1 MTRRIFH
8 AAALGALGAG
18 MICGQAPRGQMSPAL
33 ASREQRGRQ
42 ILQQAL
48 AALGGPAY
56 LGMRDRT
63 EVGRAYSFYREQ
75 LTGLSVA
82 HFYIRYRPAPVPA
95 PPDFMGIEERQSFGK
110 KQDNSVIFAQN
121 QGFDVTFRGARPLPD
136 ERLQRY
142 QESMLSDILYILY
155 YRLHEPGLQVLEVGA
170 DVVENQRVNTVEIAD
185 RQNRS
190 VIVHFSAGSHLPV
203 AQRRYRRD
211 PMFKERI
218 EEVTRYSEYVAVPG
232 GVMWPKQISREREG
246 EKIYQMFAES
256 VQINTGLDESLFR
269 LPSGIPILKKQA
281 I

>member
-1 MTRRIFH
+1 MTRRTFH
-8 AAALGALGAG
+8 AAALAALGAG
-18 MICGQAPRGQMSPAL
+18 LIRGQAA
-33 ASREQRGRQ
+33 REQRGRQ
-42 ILQQAL
+42 VLQQAL
-48 AALGGPAY
+48 AAVGGAAF

-63 EVGRAYSFYREQ
+63 ETGRAYSFYREQ

-82 HFYIRYRPAPVPA
+82 HFYTRYLPAPAPA
-95 PPDFMGIEERQSFGK
+95 QPDFVGVEERQSFGK
-110 KQDNSVIFAQN
+110 KQDNSVIFAQR

-136 ERLQRY
+136 ERVQRY
-142 QESMLSDILYILY
+142 YESTLCDILYILR
-155 YRLHEPGLQVLEVGA
+155 YRLDEPGLQAVETGA
-170 DVVENQRVNTVEIAD
+170 DVVENQRVTTVEISD
-185 RQNRS
+185 QQNRS
-190 VIVHFSAGSHLPV
+190 VTVHFSASSHLPV

-211 PMFKERI
+211 QLLKDRI

-256 VQINTGLDESLFR
+256 VKINTGLDASLFR